1 MGYRSQEEREYMD
14 VADIFKDLGSVVSGV
29 SEKMDWAEDEIEK
42 AQARHGETGRG
53 PLWGSFR
60 AVRQNENHMAEEI
73 IYRAHAREILDR
85 VAAGRDVRPGTD
97 AEMIAAL
104 RASSLVSPLPSA
116 AATLYFRIAARSF
129 PELFATVMAVIDL
142 KAYEAV
148 HGTAADDQES
158 WLRAKLATDRG
169 KD

>member
-1 MGYRSQEEREYMD
+1 MD
-14 VADIFKDLGSVVSGV
+14 VADIFKDLGSVMS
-29 SEKMDWAEDEIEK
+29 SAFEKMGWAEDEIEK

-53 PLWGSFR
+53 PLWNSFLT
-60 AVRQNENHMAEEI
+60 VRQNEDHMADEI

-85 VAAGRDVRPGTD
+85 VAAGHDVRPGTD
-97 AEMIAAL
+97 AEMIASI
-104 RASSLVSPLPSA
+104 RAASLMAPLSST

-129 PELFATVMAVIDL
+129 PALFATVMSVIDL
-142 KAYEAV
+142 EAYEAV